1 MIVLR
6 NHRYEWESPL
16 IARPGC
22 ETFGLNGAWGLYA
35 RWLTSNPSNPGGY
48 TIYRPDV
55 SQQRSTSHRSSDAD
69 RCCEQHWALEGTGLR
84 YGDQLAGSAEGA
96 VIFGFEVD
104 GLDCKTLTD
113 HRAPSSR
120 GLL

>member
-55 SQQRSTSHRSSDAD
+55 SPSNGPLPSQRGRLTQTVAANSIGRWKGRGCGMAISWQAR
-69 RCCEQHWALEGTGLR
+69 RRAL
-84 YGDQLAGSAEGA
+84 
-96 VIFGFEVD
+96 
-104 GLDCKTLTD
+104 
-113 HRAPSSR
+113 
-120 GLL
+120 

>member
-1 MIVLR
+1 MTCCLIWLCDGVIVLR

-55 SQQRSTSHRSSDAD
+55 SPQQLCQPSHNV
-69 RCCEQHWALEGTGLR
+69 
-84 YGDQLAGSAEGA
+84 A
-96 VIFGFEVD
+96 V
-104 GLDCKTLTD
+104 
-113 HRAPSSR
+113 
-120 GLL
+120 

>member
-1 MIVLR
+1 MCC

-55 SQQRSTSHRSSDAD
+55 SPERCYHRNA
-69 RCCEQHWALEGTGLR
+69 
-84 YGDQLAGSAEGA
+84 A
-96 VIFGFEVD
+96 V
-104 GLDCKTLTD
+104 
-113 HRAPSSR
+113 
-120 GLL
+120 